1 MIMFDKPRF
10 IQNSFNV
17 VFPRQAAIR
26 RKANDFED
34 KLKGLYF
41 QPQII
46 SVPDEL
52 DPEIPRI
59 IFGSEHGYS
68 QVIISQVSFV
78 LNVVYSPDWQVDI
91 SKGKQY
97 LNERVSILFELLKL
111 LEGINPYFCGLSTK
125 VQIAS
130 STDDT
135 ALLKHVAKLFFKNE
149 NIEGTHDL
157 QYKRTSI
164 VSDRFYSN
172 ITLSN
177 YRSWKIEPGQQAVLR
192 VSSKE
197 AINRGIEIVGDFN
210 DRYKFNEEKDYK
222 STADVAQTIIDGGIA
237 EVENVIK
244 MIGGVLA

>member
-1 MIMFDKPRF
+1 MFDKPRF
-10 IQNSFNV
+10 IQNSFNI
-17 VFPRQAAIR
+17 VFPRQSAIR

-41 QPQII
+41 QPQIV

-68 QVIISQVSFV
+68 QVIISQVSFI
-78 LNVVYSPDWQVDI
+78 LNVVYSPDWQTDV

-97 LNERVSILFELLKL
+97 LYERVSVLFDLIKL
-111 LEGINPYFCGLSTK
+111 IDGISPYFCGLSTK
-125 VQIAS
+125 AQIAS
-130 STDDT
+130 GMDDS
-135 ALLKHVAKLFFKNE
+135 AILKHIAKLFFKDE
-149 NIEGTHDL
+149 NIEGIHDL

-164 VSDRFYSN
+164 ISGRFYNN

-177 YRSWKIEPGQQAVLR
+177 YRSWEIEPGQQAVLR

-210 DRYKFNEEKDYK
+210 DRYKFNEEKNYK
-222 STADVAQTIIDGGIA
+222 STVDVAQTIIDGGIA
-237 EVENVIK
+237 EVENAIK

>member
-1 MIMFDKPRF
+1 MFDKPHV

-17 VFPRQAAIR
+17 IFPRQAAIR

-78 LNVVYSPDWQVDI
+78 LNVVYSTDWQTDI

-97 LNERVSILFELLKL
+97 LYERVSVLFDLIKL
-111 LEGINPYFCGLSTK
+111 LEGITPYFCGLSTK

-135 ALLKHVAKLFFKNE
+135 ALLKHIAKLFLKDE
-149 NIEGTHDL
+149 NIEGVHDL
-157 QYKRTSI
+157 QYKRNSI
-164 VSDRFYSN
+164 VSNRFYNN
-172 ITLSN
+172 ITLNN
-177 YRSWKIEPGQQAVLR
+177 YRSWKLGTGQQGVLR
-192 VSSKE
+192 LSSKE
-197 AINRGIEIVGDFN
+197 AITRGIEIVGDFN
-210 DRYKFNEEKDYK
+210 DRYKFNEEKDYN
-222 STADVAQTIIDGGIA
+222 SSVDVAQTVIDGGIT

-244 MIGGVLA
+244 MIGGVSA

>member
-1 MIMFDKPRF
+1 MFDTPRF

-17 VFPRQAAIR
+17 VFPRQSAIR
-26 RKANDFED
+26 RKANNFED
-34 KLKGLYF
+34 RLKGLYF

-78 LNVVYSPDWQVDI
+78 LNVVYSTDWQTDI

-97 LNERVSILFELLKL
+97 LYERVKILFDLIKL
-111 LEGINPYFCGLSTK
+111 LEGITSHFCGLSTK
-125 VQIAS
+125 VQIPS
-130 STDDT
+130 NTEDT
-135 ALLKHVAKLFFKNE
+135 AILKHIAKLFFKDE
-149 NIEGTHDL
+149 NIEGVHDL

-164 VSDRFYSN
+164 VSGRFYNN
-172 ITLSN
+172 ITLTN
-177 YRSWKIEPGQQAVLR
+177 YRSWKIGTGQQGVLR

-197 AINRGIEIVGDFN
+197 ANTRGIEIVGDFN
-210 DRYKFNEEKDYK
+210 DRYEFNEKKDYN
-222 STADVAQTIIDGGIA
+222 STVDVAQIIIDGGIA

-244 MIGGVLA
+244 MIGGASA